1 MSNRY
6 VVKFLSIAM
15 LVSLV
20 GCAGAQPMP
29 PSGKHDLEFTAQ
41 STYPIKRVEWIVV
54 DDIDAACRGMSP
66 LMEGRRYVGCT
77 QFNAT
82 SCRVYTGRNTTLSV
96 LGHEMRHCFEGHWHK

>member
-6 VVKFLSIAM
+6 VVKFLSVAM

-29 PSGKHDLEFTAQ
+29 PSGKYDLEFTAQ

-54 DDIDAACRGMSP
+54 DDIDAACRGMSLYWAQYHSKCVGARNAP
-66 LMEGRRYVGCT
+66 L
-77 QFNAT
+77 
-82 SCRVYTGRNTTLSV
+82 L
-96 LGHEMRHCFEGHWHK
+96 